1 MLNAAMIGL
10 GWWGKEL
17 VRAQRDSKL
26 MRFSRGVTLEPDTV
40 RDFAKEMNFSIGTS
54 YEDVLADKSIDAV
67 VLATPHTKHRQQ
79 VEAAAAAG
87 KHVFCEKPFALTVE
101 DAKAAIAACRKAGVA
116 LGVGHNRRL
125 WPSMVKLKEVV
136 SSKEFGTIMFA
147 EGNYS
152 HDILANTPLDNWR
165 SAPQET
171 KAGGMTGM
179 GIHLL
184 DGFSFLIGP
193 MARVSALSTKRILP
207 FESGDTTQ
215 AMLQFANGA
224 TGTIATS
231 LKTPGFVWRLAVY
244 GSEMWAESLSETKV
258 TICRKDGKPE
268 TFDVPQANHIGAN
281 LEFVCCGGAGEGQ
294 VPDRRRRDRSH
305 GRGAGGG
312 VRTRRNARANG
323 AILRDVKMCHSAWR
337 EREPESITTFVCE
350 MIGCGYGSGLALRR
364 PECVESS

>member
-17 VRAQRDSKL
+17 VRAARTSPL
-26 MRFSRGVTLEPDTV
+26 MRFTRGVTLEPDTV
-40 RDFAKEMNFSIGTS
+40 RDFASEMNLEIGTS
-54 YEDVLADKSIDAV
+54 YEDVLADKAIDAV
-67 VLATPHTKHRQQ
+67 VLATPHTRHRAQ

-87 KHVFCEKPFALTVE
+87 KPVFCEKPFALTVE
-101 DAKAAIAACRKAGVA
+101 DANAAIAACRKAGVA

-125 WPSMVKLKEVV
+125 WPSVVKMKELM
-136 SSKEFGTIMFA
+136 SSPAFGTVMFA

-171 KAGGMTGM
+171 KAGGMIGM

-184 DGFSFLIGP
+184 DGFSFLVGP
-193 MARVSALSTKRILP
+193 MTRVSALSTKRALP

-244 GSEMWAESLSETKV
+244 GSDMWAESLSETKV
-258 TICRKDGKPE
+258 VICAKDGKPQTIE
-268 TFDVPQANHIGAN
+268 MPATNHIGQN
-281 LEFVCCGGAGEGQ
+281 LDSFA
-294 VPDRRRRDRSH
+294 
-305 GRGAGGG
+305 A
-312 VRTRRNARANG
+312 A
-323 AILRDVKMCHSAWR
+323 
-337 EREPESITTFVCE
+337 
-350 MIGCGYGSGLALRR
+350 ALRR
-364 PECVESS
+364 GKFQIDDAGIVHTVAALEAVF

>member
-1 MLNAAMIGL
+1 MPGLVPGIHVLLTREEDVDGRDKRGHDEEEQARKIRMLNAAMIGL

-17 VRAQRDSKL
+17 VRSQRNSKL
-26 MRFSRGVTLEPDTV
+26 MRFTHGVTLEPDSV
-40 RDFAKEMNFSIGTS
+40 RDFAAEMKLTVGTC
-54 YEDVLADKSIDAV
+54 YENMLADKSIDCV
-67 VLATPHTKHRQQ
+67 VLATPHTLHRRQ

-87 KHVFCEKPFALTVE
+87 KHVFCEKPFALTLD
-101 DAKAAIAACRKAGVA
+101 DAKAMIAVCRKAGVA

-125 WPSMVKLKEVV
+125 WPSMVKLKEIV
-136 SSKEFGTIMFA
+136 SSKEFGTVMFA

-184 DGFSFLIGP
+184 DGLSFLVGE
-193 MARVSALSTKRILP
+193 MSRVSALSTKRVLP

-215 AMLQFANGA
+215 AMLAFKNGA
-224 TGTIATS
+224 TATIATS

-244 GSEMWAESLSETKV
+244 GSDMWVESLSETKV

-268 TFDVPQANHIGAN
+268 TFDVPQQNHIGGN
-281 LEFVCCGGAGEGQ
+281 LDSFATAALKQGNYQIDDAGILHTVAALEA
-294 VPDRRRRDRSH
+294 VFDS
-305 GRGAGGG
+305 AE
-312 VRTRRNARANG
+312 RNG
-323 AILRDVKMCHSAWR
+323 EWR
-337 EREPESITTFVCE
+337 KI
-350 MIGCGYGSGLALRR
+350 A
-364 PECVESS
+364 

>member
-17 VRAQRDSKL
+17 VRAQRTSQL
-26 MRFSRGVTLEPDTV
+26 MRFTHGVTLEPDTV
-40 RDFAKEMNFSIGTS
+40 RDFAKEMKLELGTC
-54 YEDVLADKSIDAV
+54 YEKVLADRSIDCV
-67 VLATPHTKHRQQ
+67 VLATPHTQHRAM

-101 DAKAAIAACRKAGVA
+101 DAKAALAACRKAGVA

-125 WPSMVKLKEVV
+125 WPSIVKLKEVV

-152 HDILANTPLDNWR
+152 HDILADTPLDNWR

-184 DGFSFLIGP
+184 DAFSFLIGP
-193 MARVSALSTKRILP
+193 MTRISALSTRRILP

-215 AMLQFANGA
+215 ALLEFQNGA
-224 TGTIATS
+224 TATIATS

-244 GSEMWAESLSETKV
+244 GSEMWVESLSETKV
-258 TICRKDGKPE
+258 TICRRDGKPE
-268 TFDVPQANHIGAN
+268 TFDMPRTNHIGAN
-281 LEFVCCGGAGEGQ
+281 LDSFAAAALGAGKFQ
-294 VPDRRRRDRSH
+294 IDD
-305 GRGAGGG
+305 AGIIHT
-312 VRTRRNARANG
+312 VAALEAAFDSTERNG
-323 AILRDVKMCHSAWR
+323 AWRDIA
-337 EREPESITTFVCE
+337 
-350 MIGCGYGSGLALRR
+350 
-364 PECVESS
+364 

>member
-17 VRAQRDSKL
+17 VRSARGSQL
-26 MRFSRGVTLEPDTV
+26 MRFTRGVTLEPDTV
-40 RDFAKEMNFSIGTS
+40 RDFAKEMNISIGTS

-67 VLATPHTKHRQQ
+67 VLATPHTRHRAQ

-125 WPSMVKLKEVV
+125 WPSIVKLKEVV
-136 SSKEFGTIMFA
+136 SSAEFGTVMFA

-184 DGFSFLIGP
+184 D
-193 MARVSALSTKRILP
+193 ALQLP
-207 FESGDTTQ
+207 GRPD
-215 AMLQFANGA
+215 
-224 TGTIATS
+224 
-231 LKTPGFVWRLAVY
+231 
-244 GSEMWAESLSETKV
+244 
-258 TICRKDGKPE
+258 
-268 TFDVPQANHIGAN
+268 
-281 LEFVCCGGAGEGQ
+281 GAGQ
-294 VPDRRRRDRSH
+294 RALDQAHPAVRVAATPRRRCWRS
-305 GRGAGGG
+305 A
-312 VRTRRNARANG
+312 TARPA
-323 AILRDVKMCHSAWR
+323 RS
-337 EREPESITTFVCE
+337 
-350 MIGCGYGSGLALRR
+350 R
-364 PECVESS
+364 PR

>member
-26 MRFSRGVTLEPDTV
+26 MRFTRGVTLEPDTV
-40 RDFAKEMNFSIGTS
+40 RDFASEMNIAVGTS

-67 VLATPHTKHRQQ
+67 ILATPHTAHRKQ
-79 VEAAAAAG
+79 VEAAAGAG
-87 KHVFCEKPFALTVE
+87 KHAFCEKPFALSVE
-101 DAKAAIAACRKAGVA
+101 DAKAAVAACRKAGVA

-125 WPSMVKLKEVV
+125 WPSIVKLKELV
-136 SSKEFGTIMFA
+136 SSPAFGTVMFA

-184 DGFSFLIGP
+184 DAFSLLIGP

-207 FESGDTTQ
+207 FPTGDTTQ
-215 AMLQFANGA
+215 AMLAFKNGA
-224 TGTIATS
+224 TATIATS

-258 TICRKDGKPE
+258 TICRKDGKPQ
-268 TFDVPQANHIGAN
+268 TFDAPATNHIGQN
-281 LEFVCCGGAGEGQ
+281 LDSFATTAL
-294 VPDRRRRDRSH
+294 
-305 GRGAGGG
+305 GRGAYQIDDAGI
-312 VRTRRNARANG
+312 VHTVAALEAVFQSAERNG
-323 AILRDVKMCHSAWR
+323 AWQEIA
-337 EREPESITTFVCE
+337 
-350 MIGCGYGSGLALRR
+350 
-364 PECVESS
+364 

>member
-1 MLNAAMIGL
+1 MLNAAIIGL
-10 GWWGKEL
+10 GWWGSEL
-17 VRAQRDSKL
+17 VRSVQGTSPL
-26 MRFSRGVTLEPDTV
+26 IRFSRGVTLEPELAT
-40 RDFAKEMNFSIGTS
+40 DFAKEMKLTLGIS
-54 YEDVLADKSIDAV
+54 YEEVLADPAIDAV
-67 VLATPHTKHRQQ
+67 VLATPHSRHRAQ
-79 VEAAAAAG
+79 VETAAAAG
-87 KHVFCEKPFALTVE
+87 KHVFCEKPFVLTVT

-125 WPSMVKLKEVV
+125 WPSMVKLKEVG
-136 SSKEFGTIMFA
+136 SSKEFGTVMFA

-193 MARVSALSTKRILP
+193 LARVSALSARRILP

-231 LKTPGFVWRLAVY
+231 LK
-244 GSEMWAESLSETKV
+244 
-258 TICRKDGKPE
+258 
-268 TFDVPQANHIGAN
+268 
-281 LEFVCCGGAGEGQ
+281 
-294 VPDRRRRDRSH
+294 
-305 GRGAGGG
+305 
-312 VRTRRNARANG
+312 
-323 AILRDVKMCHSAWR
+323 
-337 EREPESITTFVCE
+337 
-350 MIGCGYGSGLALRR
+350 
-364 PECVESS
+364 

>member
-1 MLNAAMIGL
+1 
-10 GWWGKEL
+10 
-17 VRAQRDSKL
+17 
-26 MRFSRGVTLEPDTV
+26 MRFTHGVTLEPDTV
-40 RDFAKEMNFSIGTS
+40 RDFAGEMNITIGTS

-67 VLATPHTKHRQQ
+67 VLATPHTRHRAQ

-101 DAKAAIAACRKAGVA
+101 DAKAAIAACRKASVA
-116 LGVGHNRRL
+116 LGVGQNRRL
-125 WPSMVKLKEVV
+125 WPSMVKLKEVIG
-136 SSKEFGTIMFA
+136 SKEFGTVMFA

-215 AMLQFANGA
+215 AMLAFRNGA
-224 TGTIATS
+224 TATIATS

-258 TICRKDGKPE
+258 VICWPRWQPR
-268 TFDVPQANHIGAN
+268 N
-281 LEFVCCGGAGEGQ
+281 LRRAADQSHRRQPGFIRRRGSGQGQ
-294 VPDRRRRDRSH
+294 VPDRRCRHRAHRC
-305 GRGAGGG
+305 GTRGG
-312 VRTRRNARANG
+312 VRLGRTQRRMARHC
-323 AILRDVKMCHSAWR
+323 M
-337 EREPESITTFVCE
+337 
-350 MIGCGYGSGLALRR
+350 M
-364 PECVESS
+364 

>member
-17 VRAQRDSKL
+17 VRSACDSKL
-26 MRFSRGVTLEPDTV
+26 MRFTRGVTLEPEMA
-40 RDFAKEMNFSIGTS
+40 RDFAKEMNIAIGTS
-54 YEDVLADKSIDAV
+54 YDDVLADKSIDAV
-67 VLATPHTKHRQQ
+67 VLATPHTRHRAQ

-87 KHVFCEKPFALTVE
+87 KHVFCEKPFALTVD
-101 DAKAAIAACRKAGVA
+101 DAKAAIAACRKAGIA

-125 WPSMVKLKEVV
+125 WPSMVKLKEIV
-136 SSKEFGTIMFA
+136 SSGEFGTIMFA

-152 HDILANTPLDNWR
+152 HDILADTPLDNWR

-215 AMLQFANGA
+215 AMLAFKNGA

-231 LKTPGFVWRLAVY
+231 LKVPGFVWRLAVY
-244 GSEMWAESLSETKV
+244 GSEMWAESLSETNV
-258 TICRKDGKPE
+258 TICRRDGKPE
-268 TFDVPQANHIGAN
+268 TFDLPRTNHIGAN
-281 LEFVCCGGAGEGQ
+281 LDSFAAAALGTARFQIDDAGIVHTVAALEA
-294 VPDRRRRDRSH
+294 VFDSAER
-305 GRGAGGG
+305 
-312 VRTRRNARANG
+312 NG
-323 AILRDVKMCHSAWR
+323 AWRDIA
-337 EREPESITTFVCE
+337 
-350 MIGCGYGSGLALRR
+350 
-364 PECVESS
+364 